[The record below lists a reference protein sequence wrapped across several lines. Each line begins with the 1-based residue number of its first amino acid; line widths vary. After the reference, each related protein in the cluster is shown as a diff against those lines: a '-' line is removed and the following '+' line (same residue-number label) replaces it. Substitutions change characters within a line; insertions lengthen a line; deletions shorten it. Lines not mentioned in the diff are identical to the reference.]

1 MASPETGWLERL
13 QARLMARLPA
23 RVADWLADGGDH
35 ARAQRMAGTAF
46 LIRVMSA
53 GVIFLT
59 QVLLA
64 RWMGRFEFGIYVY
77 AWSWVGFLGMLSA
90 LGLGHTIQRIIPEY
104 RTRDDFERLAG
115 FIRGVRLLCFANG
128 VVAAALLV
136 GIVFLLG
143 DRVPAY
149 YVTPFLLAGMA
160 LPIFTVSVAQ
170 DAMARAF
177 DWVLLALLPGFVFH
191 PVMVFVTLGSLHLA
205 GVPVSAVIGLS
216 VALGALWTIV
226 LVQLVLLGRSIGR
239 ELPKAKRRYEVW
251 HWITTAL
258 PIFLVDGFF
267 LLLTYVDL
275 LVLQLFVP
283 PDDVA
288 VYFAATKTLALV
300 TFVYY
305 AVASTSA
312 HRFSEYHI
320 TGEYEKLA
328 EFVSDTVRWTFWP
341 SLALAVM
348 LVILGRFILS
358 LFGDGFADG
367 YPLLCVLAIGLVVRS
382 SIGPSE
388 RLLNMVGRQKM
399 CAVVYA
405 GAFTTNL
412 VLCFLLIP
420 RLGLMGAAVSTVTA
434 ILLESGFLIL
444 AVRKQLGINVFV
456 FARR

>member
-1 MASPETGWLERL
+1 MASGETTLLERL
-13 QARLMARLPA
+13 QARLLARLPA
-23 RVADWLADGGDH
+23 RVADWLADSGDK
-35 ARAQRMAGTAF
+35 AQAQRMAGTAF
-46 LIRVMSA
+46 IIRVMSA
-53 GVIFLT
+53 GIIFLT

-77 AWSWVGFLGMLSA
+77 AWSWVAFLGMLSA

-104 RTRDDFERLAG
+104 RTCDDFERLAG

-128 VVAAALLV
+128 IVAAILLI
-136 GIVFLLG
+136 GIVYFLG

-149 YVTPFLLAGMA
+149 YVVPFLLAGVT

-177 DWVLLALLPGFVFH
+177 DWVLLALLPGFVCH
-191 PVMVFVTLGSLHLA
+191 PIIVFVTLGSMHLA

-216 VALGALWTIV
+216 VAVGSFWFIV
-226 LVQLVLLGRSIGR
+226 LVQLMLLGRNIGR

-251 HWITTAL
+251 HWISTAF

-267 LLLTYVDL
+267 LMLTYVDL

-288 VYFAATKTLALV
+288 IYFAATKTLALV

-305 AVASTSA
+305 AVASTTA
-312 HRFSEYHI
+312 HRFSEYHV

-328 EFVSDTVRWTFWP
+328 RFVTETVRWTFWP
-341 SLALAVM
+341 SLVLAIV
-348 LVILGRFILS
+348 LVVLGKFILS
-358 LFGDGFADG
+358 LFGDGFSHG
-367 YPLLCVLAIGLVVRS
+367 YPLLCVLVIGLVVRS

-405 GAFTTNL
+405 GAFATNL
-412 VLCFLLIP
+412 GLCFLLIP
-420 RLGLMGAAVSTVTA
+420 RFGLMGAAFATVTA
-434 ILLESGFLIL
+434 VLLESGFLFL